1 MNLVIVESPAKAKTI
16 NKYLGDDYIVLASYG
31 HIRDLPSKNG
41 SVDPEN
47 DFKMEWEVDSF
58 SKKYLKDITDAAKNS
73 SKIIL
78 ATDPD
83 REGEAIAWHVK
94 EYLNEKKLIKDKHVE
109 RVVFNEITKKAVI
122 NGIENPRQIEPLLVD
137 AYMARR
143 ALDYLVGFNISPI
156 LWTKLPGSK
165 SAGRVQSVALKLIT
179 EREHEIELFNP
190 QEFWTLS
197 VKFTDNN
204 KNQLLSSITQL
215 DGSKIEKFS
224 FKDKAEIDK
233 AIKDFK
239 SKKFIITDISSKV
252 VNRNPLG
259 PFTTS
264 TLQQVASG
272 KLGFGASRT
281 MQIAQKLYQG
291 IEIEGETIGLIT
303 YMRTDGTNL
312 SSDAIDSFRSYI
324 KNEFGKEYLPETSI
338 NYTGKKAKNAQEAHE
353 AIRPTD
359 IMRTPDIIK
368 KYLSPDQNKLYDLIW
383 CRALSS
389 QMETAKFDRN
399 TITISTED
407 NQTKCKAS
415 GSVIKFD
422 GFLKIL
428 KDNKKDEDEE
438 ILPKMT
444 KGPVNIE
451 ALLDEQHFTQP
462 PPRYSEASLVK
473 KLEELGIGRPSTY
486 ASIISVIST
495 RGYAEAINKRFHPT
509 DRGKL
514 ISAFLEKL
522 FSKYVDYNFTASL
535 ENQLDEITTGKEGW
549 LKVLEMFWKDFN
561 QNVSAV
567 KEKRTREVL
576 DLLNESLGSLIF
588 ERGKDGNVDRN
599 CKLCDTGSLSLK
611 NSFRGGAFIG
621 CSNYPDCKF
630 TRPLSK
636 AKAAAQSQLAEPK
649 FIGKHDNGNDMF
661 LKNGR
666 FGPYIQYEKNEE
678 IAEKIIESK
687 KKKKKKKKNDKPDNN
702 FKNVSIP
709 KGVTLESVDLDRAK
723 FLCSLPK
730 ILGINP
736 ENQKDIILNSGRFG
750 PYLKCENKSARI
762 ENVEE
767 IFSIG
772 LNRAISLIAEAKP
785 GRMSSSII
793 KDLGEHPEDKKPVR
807 IMKGQYGPY
816 IKYKS
821 LNATIPEEKDP
832 LEINMEE
839 ALILIEKRKEYD
851 KTKKIKNEEKN
862 EKINNID
869 YVFKYSFMFIY

>member
-16 NKYLGDDYIVLASYG
+16 NKYLGDNYKVLASYG

-41 SVDPEN
+41 SVNPDQ

-58 SKKYLKDITDAAKNS
+58 SKKYLKEITDAAKDS

-94 EYLNEKKLIKDKHVE
+94 EYLNEKKLLKDKEIE

-122 NGIENPRQIEPLLVD
+122 QGIENPRQIEPLLVD

-179 EREHEIELFNP
+179 EREHAIESFKP
-190 QEFWTLS
+190 EEFWTLS
-197 VKFTDNN
+197 IKFADTANQNFTASISQLDNN
-204 KNQLLSSITQL
+204 
-215 DGSKIEKFS
+215 KIEKFS
-224 FKDKAEIDK
+224 FRNKEEINK
-233 AIKDFK
+233 AISSINK
-239 SKKFIITDISSKV
+239 KKFSITDISSKI
-252 VNRNPLG
+252 VNRNPSG

-264 TLQQVASG
+264 TLQQTASSR
-272 KLGFGASRT
+272 LGFGASRT

-291 IEIEGETIGLIT
+291 IEMEGETIGLIT

-312 SSDAIDSFRSYI
+312 SKDAVTSFRNYI
-324 KNEFGKEYLPETSI
+324 QKEIGNEYLPKDVL
-338 NYTGKKAKNAQEAHE
+338 NYSGKKAKNAQEAHE

-359 IMRTPDIIK
+359 IIRTPESVK
-368 KYLSPDQNKLYDLIW
+368 KYLSTDQNKLYDLIW
-383 CRALSS
+383 SRALSS
-389 QMETAKFDRN
+389 QMESAKFDRN
-399 TITISTED
+399 TITITSD
-407 NQTKCKAS
+407 NNDTICKAS
-415 GSVIKFD
+415 GSVLKFD
-422 GFLKIL
+422 GFLKIYNNQS
-428 KDNKKDEDEE
+428 KDDDEN
-438 ILPKMT
+438 ILPAVS
-444 KGPVNIE
+444 KGPINIE
-451 ALLDEQHFTQP
+451 ALIDEQHYTQP

-486 ASIISVIST
+486 ASIISTIAN
-495 RGYAEAINKRFHPT
+495 RGYAEILNKRFFPT

-522 FSKYVDYNFTASL
+522 FSKYVDYNFTAGL
-535 ENQLDEITTGKEGW
+535 EDQLDEITTGKESW
-549 LKVLEMFWKDFN
+549 IKVLELFWKDFN
-561 QNVSAV
+561 NNVSEV

-576 DLLNESLGSLIF
+576 DLLNDSLGELIF
-588 ERGKDGNVDRN
+588 DKDNEGNVVRK
-599 CKLCDTGSLSLK
+599 CQLCSSGTLSLK

-621 CSNYPDCKF
+621 CSNYPECKF

-636 AKAAAQSQLAEPK
+636 AKAAAQAQLAEPK
-649 FIGKHDNGNDMF
+649 FIGKHENGNDIY

-666 FGPYIQYEKNEE
+666 FGPYLQYEKIPSDIEV
-678 IAEKIIESK
+678 EKISK
-687 KKKKKKKKNDKPDNN
+687 KKKKTKKLKSDVNELL
-702 FKNVSIP
+702 KNVSIP
-709 KGVTLESVDLDRAK
+709 KGLELESINLEKAQ

-730 ILGINP
+730 SLGINP
-736 ENQKDIILNSGRFG
+736 DNQKDITLNVGRFG

-772 LNRAISLIAEAKP
+772 LNRAITLIAEAKP
-785 GRMSSSII
+785 GRMSSSMI

-807 IMKGQYGPY
+807 VMKGQYGPY

-832 LEINMEE
+832 TELTMEE

-851 KTKKIKNEEKN
+851 KTKKSKRK
-862 EKINNID
+862 KT
-869 YVFKYSFMFIY
+869 K

>member
-16 NKYLGDDYIVLASYG
+16 NKYLGENYIVLASYG

-41 SVDPEN
+41 SVDTEN
-47 DFKMEWEVDSF
+47 NFKMEWEVDSF
-58 SKKYLKDITDAAKNS
+58 SKKYLKEITDAAKES

-94 EYLNEKKLIKDKHVE
+94 EYLNEKKLIKGKNVE
-109 RVVFNEITKKAVI
+109 RVVFNEITKKAVMH
-122 NGIENPRQIEPLLVD
+122 GIENPKQIEPLLVD

-179 EREHEIELFNP
+179 EREHEIESFDP

-197 VKFTDNN
+197 VNFNDSNN
-204 KNQLLSSITQL
+204 NSLLASISQL
-215 DGSKIEKFS
+215 DGAKIEKFS
-224 FKDKAEIDK
+224 FKNKLEIDK
-233 AIKDFK
+233 AIEKIK
-239 SKKFIITDISSKV
+239 SKKFEISDISSKII
-252 VNRNPLG
+252 NRNPSG

-272 KLGFGASRT
+272 RLGFGASRT

-312 SSDAIDSFRSYI
+312 STDAISSFREYI
-324 KNEFGKEYLPETSI
+324 KKEIGKEYLPESPL

-359 IMRTPDIIK
+359 IMRAPDSVK

-383 CRALSS
+383 SRALSS
-389 QMETAKFDRN
+389 QMESAKFDRN
-399 TITISTED
+399 TITISTD
-407 NQTKCKAS
+407 DSATICKAS

-422 GFLKIL
+422 GFLKVM
-428 KDNKKDEDEE
+428 KDTKKDEDEE

-451 ALLDEQHFTQP
+451 KLLDEQHFTQP

-495 RGYAEAINKRFHPT
+495 RGYAESINKRFHPT

-522 FSKYVDYNFTASL
+522 FSKYVDYNFTAEL
-535 ENQLDEITTGKEGW
+535 ENQLDEITSGKEGW
-549 LKVLEMFWKDFN
+549 IRVLEIFWKDFN
-561 QNVSAV
+561 KNVSEV
-567 KEKRTREVL
+567 KEIRTREVL
-576 DLLNESLGSLIF
+576 DLLNDSLGSLIF
-588 ERGKDGNVDRN
+588 ERGKDGNIDRK
-599 CKLCDTGSLSLK
+599 CQLCDNGSLSLK

-621 CSNYPDCKF
+621 CSNYPECKF

-649 FIGKHDNGNDMF
+649 FIGKHENGNDLY

-666 FGPYIQYEKNEE
+666 FGPYLQYEKVEEKLEE
-678 IAEKIIESK
+678 IVEAK
-687 KKKKKKKKNDKPDNN
+687 KKKKKTKKKKNLKVDNN

-709 KGVTLESVDLDRAK
+709 KGITLESVDLDRAK

-730 ILGINP
+730 SLGINP
-736 ENQKDIILNSGRFG
+736 DNQKDIILNSGRFG
-750 PYLKCENKSARI
+750 PYLKCDNKSARI

-772 LNRAISLIAEAKP
+772 LNRAITLIAEAKP

-832 LEINMEE
+832 LELNMEE

-851 KTKKIKNEEKN
+851 KNKKSKK
-862 EKINNID
+862 K
-869 YVFKYSFMFIY
+869 KKGK

>member
-16 NKYLGDDYIVLASYG
+16 NKYLGDEYKVLASYG

-41 SVDPEN
+41 SVDPDQN
-47 DFKMEWEVDSF
+47 FKMEWEVDSF
-58 SKKYLKDITDAAKNS
+58 SKKYLKEITDAAKGS

-94 EYLNEKKLIKDKHVE
+94 EYLNEKKLLKDKHVE

-122 NGIENPRQIEPLLVD
+122 HGIENPRQIEPLLVD

-179 EREHEIELFNP
+179 EREHEIELFEP
-190 QEFWTLS
+190 KEFWTLS
-197 VKFTDNN
+197 VKFSDG
-204 KNQLLSSITQL
+204 KNQYITASISQL
-215 DGSKIEKFS
+215 DNTKIEKFS
-224 FKDKAEIDK
+224 FINKEGIDK
-233 AIKDFK
+233 AISSIK
-239 SKKFIITDISSKV
+239 SKKFNITDISSKI
-252 VNRNPLG
+252 VNRNPSG

-264 TLQQVASG
+264 TLQQTASSR
-272 KLGFGASRT
+272 LGFGASRT

-291 IEIEGETIGLIT
+291 IDIDGETIGLIT

-312 SSDAIDSFRSYI
+312 SADATSDFRHYI
-324 KNEFGKEYLPETSI
+324 KKEIGKEYLPENAL
-338 NYTGKKAKNAQEAHE
+338 NYSGKKAKNAQEAHE

-359 IMRTPDIIK
+359 ISRTPQNVK
-368 KYLSPDQNKLYDLIW
+368 KYLSTDQNKLYDLIW
-383 CRALSS
+383 SRALSS
-389 QMETAKFDRN
+389 QMESAKFNRN
-399 TITISTED
+399 TITVTSENNDTI
-407 NQTKCKAS
+407 CKAS
-415 GSVIKFD
+415 GSVLKFD
-422 GFLKIL
+422 GFLKIYKNIS
-428 KDNKKDEDEE
+428 KDDDENL
-438 ILPKMT
+438 LPEMSN
-444 KGPVNIE
+444 GPINIE

-473 KLEELGIGRPSTY
+473 RLEELGIGRPSTY
-486 ASIISVIST
+486 ASIISTIAN
-495 RGYAEAINKRFHPT
+495 RGYAEILNKRFFPT

-522 FSKYVDYNFTASL
+522 FSKYVDYNFTAGL
-535 ENQLDEITTGKEGW
+535 EDQLDEITTGKESW
-549 LKVLEMFWKDFN
+549 INVLEMFWKDFN
-561 QNVSAV
+561 NNVSQV

-576 DLLNESLGSLIF
+576 DLLNESLGTLIF
-588 ERGKDGNVDRN
+588 DKDVDGNVVRK
-599 CKLCDTGSLSLK
+599 CQLCETGSLSLK

-621 CSNYPDCKF
+621 CSNYPECKF

-636 AKAAAQSQLAEPK
+636 AKAAAQAQLAEPK
-649 FIGKHDNGNDMF
+649 FIGIHENGNDIF

-666 FGPYIQYEKNEE
+666 FGPYLQYEKLLDNANEE
-678 IAEKIIESK
+678 KIVK
-687 KKKKKKKKNDKPDNN
+687 KKKKAKKLKSDINELL
-702 FKNVSIP
+702 KNVSIP
-709 KGVTLESVDLDRAK
+709 KGLELESIDLQKAQ

-730 ILGINP
+730 TLGINP
-736 ENQKDIILNSGRFG
+736 DNQKEITLNTGRFG

-772 LNRAISLIAEAKP
+772 LNRAITLIAEAKP

-832 LEINMEE
+832 TELTMEE

-851 KTKKIKNEEKN
+851 KTKKSKKKLKKKN
-862 EKINNID
+862 EK
-869 YVFKYSFMFIY
+869 

>member
-16 NKYLGDDYIVLASYG
+16 NKYLGDNYKVLASYG

-41 SVDPEN
+41 SVNPDQ
-47 DFKMEWEVDSF
+47 DFRMEWEVDSF
-58 SKKYLKDITDAAKNS
+58 SKKYLKEITDAAKDS

-94 EYLNEKKLIKDKHVE
+94 EYLNEKKLLKDKEIE

-122 NGIENPRQIEPLLVD
+122 QGIENPRQIEPLLVD

-179 EREHEIELFNP
+179 EREHAIESFKP
-190 QEFWTLS
+190 EEFWTLS
-197 VKFTDNN
+197 IKFADTANQNFTASISQLDNN
-204 KNQLLSSITQL
+204 
-215 DGSKIEKFS
+215 KIEKFS
-224 FKDKAEIDK
+224 FRNKEEINK
-233 AIKDFK
+233 AISSINK
-239 SKKFIITDISSKV
+239 KKFSITDISSKI
-252 VNRNPLG
+252 VNRNPSG

-264 TLQQVASG
+264 TLQQTASSR
-272 KLGFGASRT
+272 LGFGASRT

-291 IEIEGETIGLIT
+291 IEMEGETIGLIT

-312 SSDAIDSFRSYI
+312 SKDAVTSFRNYI
-324 KNEFGKEYLPETSI
+324 QKEIGNEYLPKDVL
-338 NYTGKKAKNAQEAHE
+338 NYSGKKAKNAQEAHE

-359 IMRTPDIIK
+359 IIRTPESVK
-368 KYLSPDQNKLYDLIW
+368 KYLSTDQNKLYDLIW
-383 CRALSS
+383 SRALSS
-389 QMETAKFDRN
+389 QMESAKFDRN
-399 TITISTED
+399 TITITSD
-407 NQTKCKAS
+407 NNDTICKAS
-415 GSVIKFD
+415 GSVLKFD
-422 GFLKIL
+422 GFLKIYNNQS
-428 KDNKKDEDEE
+428 KDDDEN
-438 ILPKMT
+438 ILPAVS
-444 KGPVNIE
+444 KGPINIE
-451 ALLDEQHFTQP
+451 ALIDEQHYTQP

-486 ASIISVIST
+486 ASIISTIAN
-495 RGYAEAINKRFHPT
+495 RGYAEILNKRFFPT

-522 FSKYVDYNFTASL
+522 FSKYVDYNFTAGL
-535 ENQLDEITTGKEGW
+535 EDQLDEITTGKESW
-549 LKVLEMFWKDFN
+549 IKVLELFWKDFN
-561 QNVSAV
+561 NNVSEV

-576 DLLNESLGSLIF
+576 DLLNDSLGELIF
-588 ERGKDGNVDRN
+588 DKDNEGNVVRK
-599 CKLCDTGSLSLK
+599 CQLCSSGTLSLK

-621 CSNYPDCKF
+621 CSNYPECKF

-636 AKAAAQSQLAEPK
+636 AKAAAQAQLAEPK
-649 FIGKHDNGNDMF
+649 FIGKHENGNDIY

-666 FGPYIQYEKNEE
+666 FGPYLQYEKIPSDLEV
-678 IAEKIIESK
+678 EKNSK
-687 KKKKKKKKNDKPDNN
+687 KKKKTKKLKSDVNELL
-702 FKNVSIP
+702 KNVSIP
-709 KGVTLESVDLDRAK
+709 KGLELESINLEKAQ

-730 ILGINP
+730 SLGINP
-736 ENQKDIILNSGRFG
+736 DNQKEITLNVGRFG

-772 LNRAISLIAEAKP
+772 LNRAITLIAEAKP
-785 GRMSSSII
+785 GRMSSSMI

-807 IMKGQYGPY
+807 VMKGQYGPY

-832 LEINMEE
+832 TELTMEE
-839 ALILIEKRKEYD
+839 ALILIEKRREYD
-851 KTKKIKNEEKN
+851 KTKKSKRK
-862 EKINNID
+862 KT
-869 YVFKYSFMFIY
+869 K

>member
-16 NKYLGDDYIVLASYG
+16 NKYLGDKYKVLASYG

-41 SVDPEN
+41 SVDPDK

-58 SKKYLKDITDAAKNS
+58 SKKYLKEITDAAKDS

-94 EYLNEKKLIKDKHVE
+94 EYLNEKKLLKDKEIE

-122 NGIENPRQIEPLLVD
+122 HGIENPRQIEPLLVD

-179 EREHEIELFNP
+179 EREHEIESFKP
-190 QEFWTLS
+190 KEFWTLS
-197 VKFTDNN
+197 VKFKDN
-204 KNQLLSSITQL
+204 KNQNVTASISQL
-215 DGSKIEKFS
+215 NNNKIEKFS
-224 FKDKAEIDK
+224 FKNKDEINK
-233 AIKDFK
+233 AISSIKK
-239 SKKFIITDISSKV
+239 KKFSITDISSKII
-252 VNRNPLG
+252 NRNPSG

-264 TLQQVASG
+264 TLQQTASSR
-272 KLGFGASRT
+272 LGFGASRT

-312 SSDAIDSFRSYI
+312 SKDAVSAFRDYI
-324 KNEFGKEYLPETSI
+324 KKKIGNEYLPENPF
-338 NYTGKKAKNAQEAHE
+338 NYSGKKAKNAQEAHE

-359 IMRTPDIIK
+359 VIRTPQSVK
-368 KYLSPDQNKLYDLIW
+368 KYLSSDQNKLYDLIW
-383 CRALSS
+383 SRALSS

-399 TITISTED
+399 TITISSENNDTI
-407 NQTKCKAS
+407 CKAS
-415 GSVIKFD
+415 GSVLKFD
-422 GFLKIL
+422 GFLKIYNNPS
-428 KDNKKDEDEE
+428 KDDDES
-438 ILPKMT
+438 ILPAMS
-444 KGPVNIE
+444 KGLVNIE
-451 ALLDEQHFTQP
+451 ALLDEQHYTQP

-486 ASIISVIST
+486 ASIISTIAN
-495 RGYAEAINKRFHPT
+495 RGYAEILNKRFFPT

-535 ENQLDEITTGKEGW
+535 EDQLDEITSGKESW
-549 LKVLEMFWKDFN
+549 IKVLELFWKDFHN
-561 QNVSAV
+561 NVSEV

-576 DLLNESLGSLIF
+576 DLLNDSLGDLVF
-588 ERGKDGNVDRN
+588 DKDDNGNIVRR
-599 CKLCDTGSLSLK
+599 CQLCNSGTLSLK

-621 CSNYPDCKF
+621 CSNYPECKF

-636 AKAAAQSQLAEPK
+636 AKAAAQAQLAEPK
-649 FIGKHDNGNDMF
+649 FIGKHKNGNDIY

-666 FGPYIQYEKNEE
+666 FGPYLQYEKILEDIE
-678 IAEKIIESK
+678 IAKTTK
-687 KKKKKKKKNDKPDNN
+687 KKKKTKKLKKDVNELL
-702 FKNVSIP
+702 KNVSIP
-709 KGVTLESVDLDRAK
+709 KGLELDSIDLEKAQ

-730 ILGINP
+730 LLGINP
-736 ENQKDIILNSGRFG
+736 DNQKEITLNTGRFG

-762 ENVEE
+762 ENIEE

-772 LNRAISLIAEAKP
+772 LNRAVTLIAEAKP
-785 GRMSSSII
+785 GRMSSSLI

-832 LEINMEE
+832 TELTMEE

-851 KTKKIKNEEKN
+851 KNKKKK
-862 EKINNID
+862 K
-869 YVFKYSFMFIY
+869 K

>member
-16 NKYLGDDYIVLASYG
+16 NKYLGDNYKVLASYG

-41 SVDPEN
+41 SVDPDQ
-47 DFKMEWEVDSF
+47 DFKMEWEIDSF
-58 SKKYLKDITDAAKNS
+58 SKKYLKEITDAAKDS

-94 EYLNEKKLIKDKHVE
+94 EYLNEKKLLKDKEIE

-122 NGIENPRQIEPLLVD
+122 HGIENPRQIEPHLVD

-179 EREHEIELFNP
+179 EREHEIESFKP
-190 QEFWTLS
+190 EEFWTLS
-197 VKFTDNN
+197 VKFKDEKKQNIVASISQLDNN
-204 KNQLLSSITQL
+204 KV
-215 DGSKIEKFS
+215 EKFS
-224 FKDKAEIDK
+224 FRNKDEINK
-233 AIKDFK
+233 AI
-239 SKKFIITDISSKV
+239 SSINQKKFNITDISSKV
-252 VNRNPLG
+252 VNRNPSG

-264 TLQQVASG
+264 TLQQTASSR
-272 KLGFGASRT
+272 LGFGASRT

-291 IEIEGETIGLIT
+291 VEIEGETIGLIT

-312 SSDAIDSFRSYI
+312 SKDAVVAFRDYI
-324 KNEFGKEYLPETSI
+324 KKEIGNEYLPESAL
-338 NYTGKKAKNAQEAHE
+338 NYSGKKAKNAQEAHE

-359 IMRTPDIIK
+359 IIRTPQSVK
-368 KYLSPDQNKLYDLIW
+368 KYLSTDQNKLYDLIW
-383 CRALSS
+383 SRALSS
-389 QMETAKFDRN
+389 QMQSAKFDRN
-399 TITISTED
+399 TITITSSNNDTV
-407 NQTKCKAS
+407 CKAS
-415 GSVIKFD
+415 GSVLKFD
-422 GFLKIL
+422 GFLKIYNNQG
-428 KDNKKDEDEE
+428 KDDDEN
-438 ILPKMT
+438 ILPSVS
-444 KGPVNIE
+444 KGLVNIE
-451 ALLDEQHFTQP
+451 SLIDEQHFTQP

-486 ASIISVIST
+486 ASIISTIAN
-495 RGYAEAINKRFHPT
+495 RGYAEILNKRFFPT

-522 FSKYVDYNFTASL
+522 FSKYVDYNFTAGL
-535 ENQLDEITTGKEGW
+535 EDQLDEITTGKENW
-549 LKVLEMFWKDFN
+549 IKVLELFWKDFN
-561 QNVSAV
+561 SNVTEV

-576 DLLNESLGSLIF
+576 DLLNDSLGDLIF
-588 ERGKDGNVDRN
+588 DKDDKGNIVRK
-599 CKLCDTGSLSLK
+599 CQLCNSGTLSLK

-621 CSNYPDCKF
+621 CSNYPECKF

-636 AKAAAQSQLAEPK
+636 AKAAAQAQLAEPK
-649 FIGKHDNGNDMF
+649 FIGKHENGNDIY

-666 FGPYIQYEKNEE
+666 FGPYLQYEKIPEDIE
-678 IAEKIIESK
+678 VEKTTK
-687 KKKKKKKKNDKPDNN
+687 KKRKTKKPKSDVNELL
-702 FKNVSIP
+702 KNVSIP
-709 KGVTLESVDLDRAK
+709 KGLELDSIDLEKAQ

-730 ILGINP
+730 SLGINP
-736 ENQKDIILNSGRFG
+736 DNQKEITLNTGRFG

-762 ENVEE
+762 ENIEE

-772 LNRAISLIAEAKP
+772 LNRAVTLIAEAKP
-785 GRMSSSII
+785 GRMSSSMI

-832 LEINMEE
+832 TELTMEE

-851 KTKKIKNEEKN
+851 KNKKRKK
-862 EKINNID
+862 K
-869 YVFKYSFMFIY
+869 

>member
-16 NKYLGDDYIVLASYG
+16 NKYLGDNYIVLASYG

-41 SVDPEN
+41 SVDPEQN
-47 DFKMEWEVDSF
+47 FKMEWEVDSF
-58 SKKYLKDITDAAKNS
+58 SKKYLKEITDAAKES

-94 EYLNEKKLIKDKHVE
+94 EYLNEKKLLKDKEIE

-122 NGIENPRQIEPLLVD
+122 HGIENPRQIEPLLVD

-179 EREHEIELFNP
+179 EREHSIESFNP
-190 QEFWTLS
+190 DEFWTLS
-197 VKFTDNN
+197 VKFTDKN
-204 KNQLLSSITQL
+204 KQDITASISQL
-215 DGSKIEKFS
+215 DGNKIEKFS
-224 FKDKAEIDK
+224 FKNKEDIDK
-233 AIKDFK
+233 AILNIKNKQFN
-239 SKKFIITDISSKV
+239 ITDISSKV
-252 VNRNPLG
+252 IGRNPSG

-264 TLQQVASG
+264 TLQQTASSR
-272 KLGFGASRT
+272 LGFGASRT

-291 IEIEGETIGLIT
+291 IDIEGETIGLIT

-312 SSDAIDSFRSYI
+312 SKDAIDTFRSYI
-324 KNEFGKEYLPETSI
+324 EKDLGKEYLPDEAL
-338 NYTGKKAKNAQEAHE
+338 NYSGKKAKNAQEAHE

-359 IMRTPDIIK
+359 IIRTPQSIK
-368 KYLSPDQNKLYDLIW
+368 KYLSPDQNKMYDLIW
-383 CRALSS
+383 SRALSS
-389 QMETAKFDRN
+389 QMASAKFDRN
-399 TITISTED
+399 TITITSDD
-407 NQTKCKAS
+407 NETICKTS
-415 GSVIKFD
+415 GSVLKFD
-422 GFLKIL
+422 GFLKIYNTPN
-428 KDNKKDEDEE
+428 KDDDEG
-438 ILPKMT
+438 ILPEMA
-444 KGPVNIE
+444 KGPINIE

-486 ASIISVIST
+486 ASIISTIAN
-495 RGYAEAINKRFHPT
+495 RGYAEILNKRFFPT

-522 FSKYVDYNFTASL
+522 FSKYVDYNFTAGL
-535 ENQLDEITTGKEGW
+535 EDQLDEITTGKESW
-549 LKVLEMFWKDFN
+549 IKVLEMFWKDFN
-561 QNVSAV
+561 NNVSEV

-576 DLLNESLGSLIF
+576 DLLNDSLGDLVF
-588 ERGKDGNVDRN
+588 DKDVDGNVVRK
-599 CKLCDTGSLSLK
+599 CQLCSSGTLSLK

-636 AKAAAQSQLAEPK
+636 AKAAAQAQLAEPK
-649 FIGKHDNGNDMF
+649 FIGKHNNGNDIF

-666 FGPYIQYEKNEE
+666 FGPYLQYEKILDE
-678 IAEKIIESK
+678 IEKTPK
-687 KKKKKKKKNDKPDNN
+687 KKRKTKKTKSDVNELL
-702 FKNVSIP
+702 KNVSIP
-709 KGVTLESVDLDRAK
+709 KGLELDSIDLEKAQ

-736 ENQKDIILNSGRFG
+736 ENQKDITLNTGRFG

-762 ENVEE
+762 ENIEE

-772 LNRAISLIAEAKP
+772 LNRAITLIAEAKP

-807 IMKGQYGPY
+807 VMKGQYGPY

-832 LEINMEE
+832 TELTMEE

-851 KTKKIKNEEKN
+851 KTKKKKM
-862 EKINNID
+862 K
-869 YVFKYSFMFIY
+869 KKK

>member
-16 NKYLGDDYIVLASYG
+16 NKYLGDNYTVLASYG

-41 SVDPEN
+41 SVDPEQN
-47 DFKMEWEVDSF
+47 FRMEWEVDSF
-58 SKKYLKDITDAAKNS
+58 SKKYLKEITDVAKES

-94 EYLNEKKLIKDKHVE
+94 EYLNDKKLLKDKEIE

-122 NGIENPRQIEPLLVD
+122 HGIENPRQIEPLLVD

-179 EREHEIELFNP
+179 EREHEIESFNP
-190 QEFWTLS
+190 EEFWTLS
-197 VKFTDNN
+197 VKFNDDKNN
-204 KNQLLSSITQL
+204 FITSSISQL
-215 DGSKIEKFS
+215 NGNKIEKFS
-224 FKDKAEIDK
+224 FKNKNEVNK
-233 AIKDFK
+233 AIEDIKE
-239 SKKFIITDISSKV
+239 KKFSITDISSKIV
-252 VNRNPLG
+252 SRNPSG

-264 TLQQVASG
+264 TLQQTASSR
-272 KLGFGASRT
+272 LGFGASRT

-291 IEIEGETIGLIT
+291 IEIEGETVGLIT

-312 SSDAIDSFRSYI
+312 SVDAVNSFRDYI
-324 KNEFGKEYLPETSI
+324 KNDLGTEYLPEKPL
-338 NYTGKKAKNAQEAHE
+338 NYSGKKAKNAQEAHE
-353 AIRPTD
+353 AIRPTE
-359 IMRTPDIIK
+359 ITRTPSAIK
-368 KYLSPDQNKLYDLIW
+368 KYLSTDQIKLYDLIW
-383 CRALSS
+383 SRALSS
-389 QMETAKFDRN
+389 QMESAKFDRN
-399 TITISTED
+399 TITISSED
-407 NQTKCKAS
+407 GATICKAS
-415 GSVIKFD
+415 GSVLKFD
-422 GFLKIL
+422 GFIKIYSSQS
-428 KDNKKDEDEE
+428 KDDNED
-438 ILPKMT
+438 ILPQMS
-444 KGPVNIE
+444 KGLVNIE
-451 ALLDEQHFTQP
+451 ALIDEQHFTQP

-486 ASIISVIST
+486 ASIISTIAN
-495 RGYAEAINKRFHPT
+495 RGYAEITNKRFFPT

-514 ISAFLEKL
+514 ISAFLQKL
-522 FSKYVDYNFTASL
+522 FSKYVDYNFTAGL
-535 ENQLDEITTGKEGW
+535 EDQLDDITSGKETW
-549 LKVLEMFWKDFN
+549 IKVLEMFWKDFN
-561 QNVSAV
+561 NNVSQV

-576 DLLNESLGSLIF
+576 DLLNESLGELIF
-588 ERGKDGNVDRN
+588 EKNSEGKIDRS
-599 CKLCDTGSLSLK
+599 CKLCNEGTLSLK

-621 CSNYPDCKF
+621 CSNYPECKF

-636 AKAAAQSQLAEPK
+636 AKAAAQAQLAEPK
-649 FIGKHDNGNDMF
+649 FIGKHDNGNDIY

-666 FGPYIQYEKNEE
+666 FGPYLQYEINAEDIEE
-678 IAEKIIESK
+678 QKTKKRKTK
-687 KKKKKKKKNDKPDNN
+687 KKKDENENL
-702 FKNVSIP
+702 KNVSIP
-709 KGVTLESVDLDRAK
+709 KGIELNDVDLDKAK

-730 ILGINP
+730 NLGVNP
-736 ENQKDIILNSGRFG
+736 DNQKDILLNTGRYG
-750 PYLKCENKSARI
+750 PYLKCDNKSARI
-762 ENVEE
+762 ENIDE

-772 LNRAISLIAEAKP
+772 LNRAITLIAEAKP

-832 LEINMEE
+832 AELTMEE

-851 KTKKIKNEEKN
+851 KTKKSKKR
-862 EKINNID
+862 K
-869 YVFKYSFMFIY
+869 K